1 MRPEETVRSGKT
13 GLGRCAPGRRR
24 PGLALDETL
33 AVPAALTVADE
44 KQGAWSLHDGSRR
57 RSAASAL
64 PTPSVVES
72 DPGRYLTSAGKPVDG

>member
-1 MRPEETVRSGKT
+1 VGRPE
-13 GLGRCAPGRRR
+13 
-24 PGLALDETL
+24 LALDETL

-57 RSAASAL
+57 RSAAAAL
-64 PTPSVVES
+64 PTQSVVES